1 MWMKHLGMAMV
12 ALVSPT
18 LLAQTPPGDTL
29 DIYWIDVEGGAAT
42 LIVTPARESV
52 LMDAGWSRSDARDAG
67 RIEAAMGDAGIERID
82 YFLTS
87 HFHRD
92 HVGGLTA
99 LAERVDIGRYVDH
112 GDSVERERG
121 PAGRALW
128 EAYLAVADGNRRSIE
143 PGDKLPLRRIE
154 FTFVAAHR
162 RGLERP
168 LEALGPN
175 PFCDQTSPGEADM
188 SENGHSLG
196 YLLSLGAFQFLN
208 LGDLTVD
215 RQHAL
220 ACPENTLGV
229 VDVFQVPHHGNGV
242 SPALTWAVAPRTAV
256 SNNGPHKGG
265 SAAGYDVVARTPGI
279 EDIWQSHR
287 ALDTDDAH
295 NSDSELIA
303 NHTDEDGCAGH
314 WIKATIH
321 PDGRSYT
328 VRNDRNGESRTYLS
342 R

>member
-1 MWMKHLGMAMV
+1 
-12 ALVSPT
+12 
-18 LLAQTPPGDTL
+18 
-29 DIYWIDVEGGAAT
+29 
-42 LIVTPARESV
+42 
-52 LMDAGWSRSDARDAG
+52 
-67 RIEAAMGDAGIERID
+67 MGDAGIERID

-128 EAYLAVADGNRRSIE
+128 EAYLAVADGNRRVSSRE
-143 PGDKLPLRRIE
+143 TSCRCVGSSSRSSPHTAGASNGRSRL
-154 FTFVAAHR
+154 
-162 RGLERP
+162 
-168 LEALGPN
+168 LGPN

-229 VDVFQVPHHGNGV
+229 VDVLPGAPPWQRRSLRR
-242 SPALTWAVAPRTAV
+242 SPGPSRLAPRSATTDRTRGAAPRDTTWWRVRRYRGHLAV
-256 SNNGPHKGG
+256 TS
-265 SAAGYDVVARTPGI
+265 
-279 EDIWQSHR
+279 
-287 ALDTDDAH
+287 
-295 NSDSELIA
+295 
-303 NHTDEDGCAGH
+303 CAGH
-314 WIKATIH
+314 
-321 PDGRSYT
+321 R
-328 VRNDRNGESRTYLS
+328 
-342 R
+342 